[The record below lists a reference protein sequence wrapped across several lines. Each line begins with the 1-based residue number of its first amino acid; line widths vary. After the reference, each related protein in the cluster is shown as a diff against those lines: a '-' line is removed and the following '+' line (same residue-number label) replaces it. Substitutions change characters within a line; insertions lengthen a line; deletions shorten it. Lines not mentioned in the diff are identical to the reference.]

1 MRIAG
6 SRMNDKSSNDKS
18 RAASF
23 ESYAA
28 DCLDREARL
37 TPLFAKPS
45 LARYARRMTGVL
57 LSGIEKL
64 LSSHIRVEAGNV
76 PETGPVLFVANHFT
90 RFETFILPWLIDRH
104 LGRNVHSLAH
114 YKLFSGLFGDYLRS
128 IGALSTRHP
137 EIKHRIVE
145 DLLTGRHDWLIYPEG
160 SMIKNKKLWEK
171 GKFRIEAP
179 DRTGSPHT
187 GSAVLALQV
196 LMYGELYR
204 HARQTGDQAGVELL
218 ERKFRFGEHASSRA
232 ARGGLP
238 ATLSIVPIN
247 ITYYPMRPGMNL
259 LYRLARTLIKKM
271 PAVLAEELTIE
282 GNFLLKE
289 TDINVYF
296 GKPLDLSRYLELV
309 RPALRRMEVGDQTT
323 LNALLE
329 ALKHR
334 VTSRLMS
341 EIYSRLT
348 INFDHLFCAGLRA
361 LKRDRVPE
369 DDFHAAL
376 YLAARTLQA
385 RGSRRIHHTLG
396 PKLLDL
402 VSDRPCQQLDS
413 MRGLAI
419 SAGVLSRRDGYYQ
432 VDQVALNRRHG
443 FHDVRLKNPVQV
455 LANELE
461 PLRDGVHAVRA
472 SVNQPHAHVRER
484 VAAELVAE
492 DLAEYQADRVACA
505 TSALLKDDQ
514 VGRPFFLHTP
524 GSQVGIVL
532 SHGYLASP
540 GEVREL
546 ANHLHRVGFSVYGVR
561 LKGHG
566 TAPEQLATVT
576 VADWERSFARAY
588 AVVKHSCRHV
598 ILGGFSAGGLLAL
611 LEAARGAGPVGGV
624 FAINPSYQLADRA
637 SCVVP
642 VVERWNR
649 ALRAVHLRVGRLDS
663 VANAPAFADTNY
675 TRNWLNG
682 ILELERLIERTGEA
696 APRVTVPTLVIQA
709 DKDPVVKPDGA
720 RRLYELIPAENK
732 QLVQMAFNRH
742 VIIRGEGAQVVHER
756 VEEFVRVLAADLTHR
771 YPMRMHVVEKDT
783 SAAGGGAA

>member
-1 MRIAG
+1 M
-6 SRMNDKSSNDKS
+6 SDNDKS

-45 LARYARRMTGVL
+45 LARYARRLTGVVL
-57 LSGIEKL
+57 AVIEKL
-64 LSSHIRVEAGNV
+64 LRSHIRVEAGNV
-76 PETGPVLFVANHFT
+76 PKDGPVLFVANHFT

-104 LGRNVHSLAH
+104 LDRNAHSLAH

-204 HARQTGDQAGVELL
+204 HARAAGDRAAVEVLQ
-218 ERKFRFGEHASSRA
+218 RKFRFGPHAPRSGSAAEARA
-232 ARGGLP
+232 ARGDLP
-238 ATLSIVPIN
+238 AKLSIVPIN
-247 ITYYPMRPGMNL
+247 ITYYPMRPGLNL

-271 PAVLAEELTIE
+271 PTMLAEELTIE

-296 GKPLDLSRYLELV
+296 GKPLDLRRYLDLV
-309 RPALRRMEVGDQTT
+309 RPALRRMEADDQTT
-323 LNALLE
+323 MNALLE
-329 ALKHR
+329 GLKHR

-361 LKRDRVPE
+361 LKHDRVGE
-369 DDFHAAL
+369 DDFHAAI

-402 VSDRPCQQLDS
+402 VTDRPCPQLES
-413 MRGLAI
+413 MRSLAI
-419 SAGVLSRRDGYYQ
+419 SAGVLSRRDGTYH
-432 VDQVALNRRHG
+432 VDQVALNRRHD
-443 FHDVRLKNPVQV
+443 FHDVRLKNPVHV

-472 SVNQPHAHVRER
+472 SVNQPHAHLRER
-484 VAAELVAE
+484 VAAELAAE
-492 DLAEYQADRVACA
+492 DLAEYEADRAAVAGSPLA
-505 TSALLKDDQ
+505 KDAD

-524 GSQVGIVL
+524 GTQVGIVL

-576 VADWERSFARAY
+576 NADWERSYARAY
-588 AVVKHSCRHV
+588 AVVKHACRHV

-611 LEAARGAGPVGGV
+611 LEAARGAPPVAGV
-624 FAINPSYQLADRA
+624 FAINPSIRLVDRA
-637 SCVVP
+637 SLAVP
-642 VVERWNR
+642 LIEGWNR
-649 ALRAVHLRVGRLDS
+649 LLRRLRVPFLRMDS
-663 VANAPAFADTNY
+663 VANSPAHRDTNY
-675 TRNWLNG
+675 ERNWLNG
-682 ILELERLIERTGEA
+682 LLELERLIARCLQA
-696 APRVTVPTLVIQA
+696 APRVTVPTLLVQA
-709 DKDPVVKPDGA
+709 DHDPVVRPQGA
-720 RRLYELIPAENK
+720 RELHDLIRAENK
-732 QLVQMAFNRH
+732 QLAMMAFKRH
-742 VIIRGEGAQVVHER
+742 IIVRGEGSEVVHQR

-771 YPMRMHVVEKDT
+771 FPMRMHVAEHDT
-783 SAAGGGAA
+783 PPVAGGGAA